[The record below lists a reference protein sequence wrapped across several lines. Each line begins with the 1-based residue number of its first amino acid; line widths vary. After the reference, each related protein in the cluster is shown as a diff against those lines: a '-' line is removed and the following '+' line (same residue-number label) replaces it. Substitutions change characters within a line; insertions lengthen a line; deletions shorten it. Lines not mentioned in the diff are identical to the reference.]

1 MVNIIAS
8 IFIALLFIVFILNLI
23 QEWRKRF

>member
-1 MVNIIAS
+1 MINIIAS

>member
-1 MVNIIAS
+1 MVDIIAS
-8 IFIALLFIVFILNLI
+8 IVVALLFIIFILNLI

>member
-1 MVNIIAS
+1 MINIIAS
-8 IFIALLFIVFILNLI
+8 IFVALLFIIFILNLI